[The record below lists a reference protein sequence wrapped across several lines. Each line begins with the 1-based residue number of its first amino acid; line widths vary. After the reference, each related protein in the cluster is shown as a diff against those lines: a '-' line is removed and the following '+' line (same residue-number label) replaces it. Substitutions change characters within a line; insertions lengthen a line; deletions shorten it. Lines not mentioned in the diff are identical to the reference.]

1 MRDLGENAGHLK
13 YEDLEVQNIRN
24 MHLKKE
30 LVKKYLKKGF
40 SAQDSD
46 LLAEKELLNYLNN
59 NDQIR

>member
-24 MHLKKE
+24 RHLKKE

-40 SAQDSD
+40 SDQDSD

-59 NDQIR
+59 ND